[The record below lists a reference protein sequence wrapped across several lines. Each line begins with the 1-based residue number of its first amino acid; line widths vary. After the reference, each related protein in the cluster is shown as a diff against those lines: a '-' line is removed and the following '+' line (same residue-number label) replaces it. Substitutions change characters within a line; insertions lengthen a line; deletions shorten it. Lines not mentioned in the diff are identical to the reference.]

1 MKKKLLYAVLSVS
14 MVMSLMGCK
23 NQNTN
28 NTDTNIATDTDT
40 NIATNTDTKDTAEE
54 KADNTEDDKDKTKDT
69 TTENTTETATEDT
82 TEIKADATGESL
94 GELEKKPENTTQTT
108 KPNNNTQTKP
118 NNTTQAN
125 TTENTTTQATTTEA
139 PTTTEPT
146 TEPTTT
152 EATTETKKE
161 PKMVWHEPVYET
173 VTEEVPVYKD
183 VEIMEKVYCSKC
195 NTCGKLL
202 YTQEEVSEHM
212 NNRREDGSWCNS
224 YRSHQYLQGT
234 GKYKTVIWD
243 YETVEKQVLVK
254 EGYWEEV
261 YE

>member
-28 NTDTNIATDTDT
+28 NTEKIATDTDT
-40 NIATNTDTKDTAEE
+40 NIVIDTDTKDTAEE
-54 KADNTEDDKDKTKDT
+54 KADNTNDDKDKTKET
-69 TTENTTETATEDT
+69 TTENTTETTTEDT
-82 TEIKADATGESL
+82 TEIKAEATGENL

-118 NNTTQAN
+118 SNTTQTN
-125 TTENTTTQATTTEA
+125 TTENTTTQATTTEII
-139 PTTTEPT
+139 TTTEPTT

-152 EATTETKKE
+152 EATTEAKKE

-183 VEIMEKVYCSKC
+183 VEIMEKVYCEKC
-195 NTCGKLL
+195 NNCGKLL
-202 YTQEEVSEHM
+202 YGQEEVSNHM
-212 NNRREDGSWCNS
+212 GTYASDGTRCMS
-224 YRSHQYLQGT
+224 YSSYQYLQGT

>member
-28 NTDTNIATDTDT
+28 NTEKIATDTDT
-40 NIATNTDTKDTAEE
+40 NIATETDTKGTAEE
-54 KADNTEDDKDKTKDT
+54 KADNTNDDKDKTKET
-69 TTENTTETATEDT
+69 TTENTTETTTEDT
-82 TEIKADATGESL
+82 TEIKAEATGENL

-118 NNTTQAN
+118 SNTTQAN
-125 TTENTTTQATTTEA
+125 ITENTTTQATTTEII
-139 PTTTEPT
+139 TTTEPTT

-152 EATTETKKE
+152 EATTEAKKE

-195 NTCGKLL
+195 NNCGKLL
-202 YTQEEVSEHM
+202 YTQEEIHNHM
-212 NNRREDGSWCNS
+212 FTWASNGIQCRS
-224 YRSHQYLQGT
+224 YSSYQYLQGT
-234 GKYKTVIWD
+234 GKYETVGWG